1 MTGKGDRPRKVDQ
14 HKFADNWDKIFR
26 GHMTISEPNA
36 SRIRDFFA
44 EEDKYFPL
52 TAQVSQA
59 RWYAV
64 CEEEYIEILN
74 NITEYTPAEVQA
86 EVAKQDHVLLKKLKS
101 DFYEA

>member
-52 TAQVSQA
+52 TAQVAGLDPDIAANSAQA
-59 RWYAV
+59 PRLDIARP
-64 CEEEYIEILN
+64 
-74 NITEYTPAEVQA
+74 PAPVSTNALVPHTNQHQPA
-86 EVAKQDHVLLKKLKS
+86 STRLRS
-101 DFYEA
+101 P